1 MAKDKKNPAAPTQE
15 KTTMGGNAN
24 ATTATTTA
32 TQNTAATTENKK
44 KKQPKYQIAIN
55 DARTEIMI
63 KHRPKVVKR
72 LIQTHKEITLI
83 KRHAMHHY
91 FVARMPLTDAQIQRI
106 QEDIQKI
113 ANEIP
118 ANTIQRKYTQKIA
131 L

>member
-24 ATTATTTA
+24 ANATTATTTA
-32 TQNTAATTENKK
+32 ATENKK

-55 DARTEIMI
+55 SAGTEIMI
-63 KHRPKVVKR
+63 KHRPKVVQR
-72 LIQTHKEITLI
+72 LMETHKEITLI

-91 FVARMPLTDAQIQRI
+91 FVSQTPLSDAQIRKI

-118 ANTIQRKYTQKIA
+118 ANKIQKKYSVKIA